1 MQQKT
6 QSLEDQ
12 AKLIRRCIPLD
23 GGTVSIV
30 GHSFGGSVAM
40 MEAKLFRRSIH
51 KLILIEPNPN
61 YLLKEIENEECF
73 NELLVLRI
81 FSRPMVSAADGTKL
95 QSGLQISLMA
105 KRPGIL

>member
-12 AKLIRRCIPLD
+12 AKLIRRFIPLD

-40 MEAKLFRRSIH
+40 MAVKLFRRNIH
-51 KLILIEPNPN
+51 KLILIEPIPN
-61 YLLKEIENEECF
+61 YLLKEIEN
-73 NELLVLRI
+73 
-81 FSRPMVSAADGTKL
+81 
-95 QSGLQISLMA
+95 
-105 KRPGIL
+105 